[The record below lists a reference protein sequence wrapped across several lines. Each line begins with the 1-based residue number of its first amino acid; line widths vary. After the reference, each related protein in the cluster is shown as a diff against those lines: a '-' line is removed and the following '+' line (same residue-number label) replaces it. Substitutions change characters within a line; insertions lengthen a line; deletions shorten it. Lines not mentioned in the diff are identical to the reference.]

1 MWLRAICAAALAL
14 QVSVAGAE
22 MSVDQQTAFA
32 VLMPL
37 AQDQLAAEPG
47 LALAECMVMAA
58 AAEEV
63 AVIAAATG
71 AEPSQKIIDLAN
83 EIIQRPLVL
92 TCLTEKLS

>member
-1 MWLRAICAAALAL
+1 
-14 QVSVAGAE
+14 
-22 MSVDQQTAFA
+22 
-32 VLMPL
+32 
-37 AQDQLAAEPG
+37 
-47 LALAECMVMAA
+47 MAA

-71 AEPSQKIIDLAN
+71 AEPSQKIINLAN